1 MTVYFQMSRMQSS
14 EASISPS
21 AGGFEIPL
29 QELPIEAE
37 QKDFFRVIVAN
48 VRNPSKF
55 FVQLESQHSALTDL
69 MEALDE
75 AMEAALLDQQFDP
88 ALPAAPIPG
97 LFVAARWPRD
107 EMWYRTKVEGIATNT
122 HATLFFIDYGDLCEV
137 EWKSVRLLPPAF
149 QLLPAQALQARLLG
163 VQPKLKTK
171 DNPSNWGSSASKAL
185 QNATGNSSEIGVWA
199 LMTDKDRKGK
209 MGLWLVDTAN
219 NDEPQGVWVHEQLLE
234 QGEAQPCP
242 ADFRARQVVVKSRL
256 EALVGQV
263 EGYFKRKEEGE
274 QGGDDLSRI
283 LCNLEQKLHH
293 LEILANLGDNVPP
306 GQLSTTAGGSEAM
319 IRMEVKP
326 SFIVEKH
333 QLVLPSS
340 GDEANFRVV
349 KDEVGKTWVVG
360 RDVSGLVAEW
370 KGYDLFE
377 NRLKAKGLKP
387 NARTLTQ
394 ADDGFED
401 LRREGLM
408 AEDSGEVL
416 LYSLAELPL
425 VLSKINQDA
434 ATVLAGFW
442 NSTRRG

>member
-1 MTVYFQMSRMQSS
+1 MSR
-14 EASISPS
+14 
-21 AGGFEIPL
+21 
-29 QELPIEAE
+29 
-37 QKDFFRVIVAN
+37 N
-48 VRNPSKF
+48 
-55 FVQLESQHSALTDL
+55 
-69 MEALDE
+69 
-75 AMEAALLDQQFDP
+75 
-88 ALPAAPIPG
+88 
-97 LFVAARWPRD
+97 
-107 EMWYRTKVEGIATNT
+107 
-122 HATLFFIDYGDLCEV
+122 
-137 EWKSVRLLPPAF
+137 
-149 QLLPAQALQARLLG
+149 
-163 VQPKLKTK
+163 
-171 DNPSNWGSSASKAL
+171 
-185 QNATGNSSEIGVWA
+185 
-199 LMTDKDRKGK
+199 
-209 MGLWLVDTAN
+209 
-219 NDEPQGVWVHEQLLE
+219 
-234 QGEAQPCP
+234 
-242 ADFRARQVVVKSRL
+242 
-256 EALVGQV
+256 
-263 EGYFKRKEEGE
+263 
-274 QGGDDLSRI
+274 

-387 NARTLTQ
+387 HARTLTQ

-401 LRREGLM
+401 LRREGLL

-425 VLSKINQDA
+425 ILSKINQDA